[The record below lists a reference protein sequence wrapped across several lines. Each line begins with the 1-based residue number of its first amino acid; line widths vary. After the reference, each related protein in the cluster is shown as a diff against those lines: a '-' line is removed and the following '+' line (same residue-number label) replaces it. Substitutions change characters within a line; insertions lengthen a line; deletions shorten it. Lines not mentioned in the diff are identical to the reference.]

1 MVGIIFLG
9 TIIISVEIG
18 CCILRSS
25 RNQDIYLLEL

>member
-18 CCILRSS
+18 CRILRSS